1 MNLLNK
7 FVLLQNLEIS
17 IETFG
22 VEKEFGYINIPYK
35 K

>member
-22 VEKEFGYINIPYK
+22 VEMEFGLYQYTL
-35 K
+35 